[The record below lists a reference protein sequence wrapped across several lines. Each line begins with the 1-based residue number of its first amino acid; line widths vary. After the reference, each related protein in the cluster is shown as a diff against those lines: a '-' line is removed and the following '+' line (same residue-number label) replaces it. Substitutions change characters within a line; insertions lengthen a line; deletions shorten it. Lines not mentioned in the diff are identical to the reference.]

1 MLTIKGFSLGTMP
14 NQLSLQCSS
23 GMEWEYIGITGGV
36 PPPNMQPGARFR
48 AFGHSQKEAEL
59 ENEHEYPRRGLGGEA
74 WEVRVLRIITR
85 SCSCNHFSF
94 WSVHVVLPRHGH
106 STESTLRFAKMSH
119 RTLVTEPIILLGL
132 ATTVAEKLEVATF
145 QGYAW

>member
-1 MLTIKGFSLGTMP
+1 MLTIKGFSLETMP

-59 ENEHEYPRRGLGGEA
+59 ENEHEYHRRGLGAKLG
-74 WEVRVLRIITR
+74 R
-85 SCSCNHFSF
+85 SGSCES
-94 WSVHVVLPRHGH
+94 SHVAAR
-106 STESTLRFAKMSH
+106 
-119 RTLVTEPIILLGL
+119 
-132 ATTVAEKLEVATF
+132 ATTSASGLCMWFCLVMVIPLKAR
-145 QGYAW
+145 